1 MWTLLL
7 SRLADPPGSYVDR
20 RQFDGGQIKVGRNA
34 KTCDWALPDEQGHLS
49 REHCTISAIGLD
61 LFVIDTS
68 TNGVALNGPG
78 QRIAPQVPV
87 AIRIKDRL
95 LLGDYAIE
103 VASESAGAGV
113 ALMPAAPP
121 PLLGGGSAGFGGME
135 QPDAWFTP
143 AADPIWGGGGIGGG
157 GASEVHEF
165 LGNAMHDFLGPAA
178 GSGGGGGG
186 PPIDPAWGGPMA
198 DAFQKPIMAA
208 MQPVSSDF
216 GIPEDWAAPPPAR
229 GAAPVAP
236 PMADPFADFAP
247 PPQPAARPV
256 PADDPFAAFATPAS
270 GLDPFGGPAPKPFGA
285 PLSDPF
291 AHTLETADSLAAP
304 PADDPFALPGG
315 RAVAHD
321 DDPFALPAASPA
333 TADPFAMPAAAPPA
347 APAPKSAPRA
357 APAIAPTGDAA
368 WAAFCDGA
376 GIEPDD
382 LRLAPDAMRR
392 LGVLYK
398 QVVLGLSDLIQ
409 DRAAF
414 KDEFRVERT
423 QLSMGKNNPLK
434 HLPPLDSAKLL
445 LGDPL
450 PGFMPADESVRT
462 AFEDIKK
469 HQLAMLAGV
478 QHALTAV
485 FERLSPSEIE
495 KLMEK
500 AAGAKRG
507 LPFTRG
513 INPWTVYQTV
523 FEALRRDAVSNVN
536 SVMSVAFRDGYEKFL
551 KAGK

>member
-7 SRLADPPGSYVDR
+7 ARQSDPPGTYVDR

-34 KTCDWALPDEQGHLS
+34 KTCDWVLPDEHGHIS
-49 REHCTISAIGLD
+49 REHCTFSAIGLD

-68 TNGVALNGPG
+68 SNGVALNSLG

-87 AIRIKDRL
+87 AVRIQDRL
-95 LLGDYAIE
+95 MLGDFVIE

-121 PLLGGGSAGFGGME
+121 ALPGGGGFGGSGMA
-135 QPDAWFTP
+135 QPDAWFDTP
-143 AADPIWGGGGIGGG
+143 VDPIWGSGGG
-157 GASEVHEF
+157 GGTSEVHDF
-165 LGNAMHDFLGPAA
+165 LGSAMHDFLGGGAPAA
-178 GSGGGGGG
+178 ANA

-198 DAFQKPIMAA
+198 DAFSKPIMAV
-208 MQPVSSDF
+208 MQPVSADF
-216 GIPEDWAAPPPAR
+216 GIPADWAAPPKAA
-229 GAAPVAP
+229 GAAAP
-236 PMADPFADFAP
+236 AADPFADFAP
-247 PPQPAARPV
+247 PPG
-256 PADDPFAAFATPAS
+256 DPFAAAPADPFAVSA
-270 GLDPFGGPAPKPFGA
+270 DPFGGPTPKPFA
-285 PLSDPF
+285 DPFPDPF
-291 AHTLETADSLAAP
+291 ASTPAPAAFGGDDDP
-304 PADDPFALPGG
+304 FAMPAVARPVPGLPADDPFALPAAAAFTAPTPVPAKPPA
-315 RAVAHD
+315 RPAS
-321 DDPFALPAASPA
+321 AASNA
-333 TADPFAMPAAAPPA
+333 TADAA
-347 APAPKSAPRA
+347 
-357 APAIAPTGDAA
+357 D
-368 WAAFCDGA
+368 WEAFCEGA
-376 GIEPDD
+376 GVDRDD
-382 LRLAPDAMRR
+382 LRLSPDAMRR

-423 QLSMGKNNPLK
+423 QLSMGRNNPLK
-434 HLPPLDSAKLL
+434 HLPPLDTAKLL
-445 LGDPL
+445 LDIPL
-450 PGFMPADESVRT
+450 PGFMPGDEAVRT

-478 QHALTAV
+478 QHALNAV
-485 FERLSPSEIE
+485 FERLSPAEIE

-523 FEALRRDAVSNVN
+523 FEALRRDAVSNAN

-551 KAGK
+551 KAGG